1 MGKNYEN
8 QGDENLNVGAQN
20 SMNSLLNSRSEE
32 NLALPI
38 NVLPRTRLILLSYK
52 VYCKRTLALIAIL
65 HAWLTFLKYIPAYS
79 CI

>member
-8 QGDENLNVGAQN
+8 QEDENLNVGAQN
-20 SMNSLLNSRSEE
+20 SLNSQLNSRSEE

-38 NVLPRTRLILLSYK
+38 NVLARTRLILLSYK